1 MFDFGL
7 TLIFSQVFLFIA
19 AHYSENARVC
29 DTTSANFPNIKKVMR
44 NLETI
49 KQASLITAI
58 KTPYLTNG
66 EIDLACYDDL
76 VEQQI
81 AAGVDGIIVGGTTG
95 EGQLMNWEEHLM
107 LIAHSVSKFS
117 DRLLI
122 VGNTGS
128 NNTREAIK
136 ATEYGFATGMDAA
149 LQINPY
155 YGRTSLAGVKEH
167 FSRLLDIGPAFIYN
181 VAGRTGQDLTPD
193 IIEPLAKHENFI
205 GVKECGGNERIA
217 HYEQQGIACWS
228 GNDDEAH
235 DARHI
240 HNAHG
245 VISVTSNIIPGL
257 FRQLMDEKND
267 ALNAKLQPLMG
278 WLFCEPNPIAINTAL
293 MMTGAVNPVFR
304 LPYVPLTSAQQEI
317 GLGYINELDVADIVG
332 EKAQLL
338 TEKDVILR

>member
-1 MFDFGL
+1 MR
-7 TLIFSQVFLFIA
+7 TLEQ
-19 AHYSENARVC
+19 
-29 DTTSANFPNIKKVMR
+29 
-44 NLETI
+44 I

-58 KTPYLTNG
+58 KTPYLANG
-66 EIDLACYDDL
+66 EIDLVKYDEL
-76 VEQQI
+76 VEIQI
-81 AAGVDGIIVGGTTG
+81 AAGVDGIVVGGTTG

-107 LIAHSVSKFS
+107 LIAHSANKYGNQ
-117 DRLLI
+117 LLI

-136 ATEYGFATGMDAA
+136 ATKYGFASGMHAA

-155 YGRTSLAGVKEH
+155 YGRTSIAGVKEH
-167 FSRLLDIGPAFIYN
+167 FKRVLDIGPAFIYN

-193 IIEPLAKHENFI
+193 IIEPLAKHPNLI

-235 DARHI
+235 DARHV
-240 HNAHG
+240 HKAHG
-245 VISVTSNIIPGL
+245 VISVTSNLIPRL
-257 FRQLMDEKND
+257 FRQLMDTKND
-267 ALNAKLQPLMG
+267 ALNSSLQPLMN

-304 LPYVPLTSAQQEI
+304 LPYLPLSDEQQQI
-317 GLGYINELDVADIVG
+317 GLPLINQLNEADVVG
-332 EKAQLL
+332 GKARLL
-338 TEKDVILR
+338 NSDEVLTLS